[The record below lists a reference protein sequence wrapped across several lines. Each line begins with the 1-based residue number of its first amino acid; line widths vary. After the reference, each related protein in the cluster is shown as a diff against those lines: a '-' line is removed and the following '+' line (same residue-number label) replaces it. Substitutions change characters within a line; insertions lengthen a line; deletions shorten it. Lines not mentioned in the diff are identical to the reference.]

1 MSKREKDRQS
11 ASGIN
16 DRAKK
21 GGKGG
26 SYTWEGDGSEDVAP
40 LDKGDPNYVSDDE
53 AAEAAAAA
61 DAAERPRVQPGSP
74 SRTHD
79 PSRDSAIE
87 EPVSVSPTSGRQDPH
102 SAFNERNFFGA
113 PIPALDPRDL
123 DDGAE

>member
-11 ASGIN
+11 ASGKD

-40 LDKGDPNYVSDDE
+40 IDKGDPNYVSDDE
-53 AAEAAAAA
+53 A
-61 DAAERPRVQPGSP
+61 DRPRLQPGSP

-79 PSRDSAIE
+79 PGKDSTIQ
-87 EPVSVSPTSGRQDPH
+87 EPVSVSPTSGRRDPH